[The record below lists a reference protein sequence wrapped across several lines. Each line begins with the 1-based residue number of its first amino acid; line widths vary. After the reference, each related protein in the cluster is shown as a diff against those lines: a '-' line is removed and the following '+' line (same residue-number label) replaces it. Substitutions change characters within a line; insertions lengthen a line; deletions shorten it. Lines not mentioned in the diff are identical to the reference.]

1 MSSTQ
6 GSNARVPDQ
15 ERLSEMVRRIVR
27 VAAPKRIVLFGS
39 AAREDMGHDSDLDV
53 LVIVPDGVHRR
64 QTAQRIYRS
73 LLGLGFA
80 TDIVVVTEGDVQRFS
95 EDPSLV
101 ICPALREGKELY
113 CASGA

>member
-6 GSNARVPDQ
+6 HSSSRVPDQ
-15 ERLSEMVRRIVR
+15 KLLSEMVRRIIP

-39 AAREDMGHDSDLDV
+39 AAREAMGHDSDLDV

-64 QTAQRIYRS
+64 QTAQRIYRA

-80 TDIVVVTEGDVQRFS
+80 ADIVVVTEGDVQRFS
-95 EDPSLV
+95 EEPSLV

-113 CASGA
+113 RAS